1 MESSIQTLALPLT
14 NQRSRQIF
22 RYDNGYEKIRMMYD
36 SGARMPVWCTGHD
49 FLCKAYPN
57 AVKTNLSSNISG
69 FGTGSEKGN
78 VYVIPEFELSD
89 GKASYIINNLSIISI
104 SKPNIG
110 CDLLIS
116 ETMFSKADTT
126 TLRRERREL
135 QIVYNNREFYCTA
148 VRRDGSLIDVAV
160 WTQEK

>member
-1 MESSIQTLALPLT
+1 MGSSIQTLVLPLT

-22 RYDNGYEKIRMMYD
+22 RYDNGIEKIRMMYD
-36 SGARMPVWCTGHD
+36 SGARVPVWCTGHEL
-49 FLCKAYPN
+49 LCKAYPE
-57 AVKTNLSSNISG
+57 AVKTDLSSDVSG
-69 FGTGSEKGN
+69 FGSGSEQGD

-89 GKASYIINNLSIISI
+89 GSARYVIHNLSIVSI

-116 ETMFSKADTT
+116 ETMFAKADTT
-126 TLRRERREL
+126 TLRREKREL
-135 QIVYNNREFYCTA
+135 HIIYEDRDYYCTA
-148 VRRDGSLIDVAV
+148 VRRDGTMLDVAV